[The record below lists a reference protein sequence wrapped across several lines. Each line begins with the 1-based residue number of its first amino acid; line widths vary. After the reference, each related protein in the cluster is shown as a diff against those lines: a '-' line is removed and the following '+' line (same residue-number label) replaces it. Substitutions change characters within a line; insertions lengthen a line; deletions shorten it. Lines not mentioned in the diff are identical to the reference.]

1 MVSFGTIRGCLQSYR
16 TEGGLRFSA
25 NELGCVVG
33 TTAPRRASVVPE
45 RSPRHRGPHGVDAH
59 SDRAVGEGARREIP
73 HQCGHEAGAGEVA
86 LLPTQ
91 LLKPMIRK
99 SGAQAVLL
107 AEVEAGLDLLVLEHV
122 EMVTAP
128 WVPGDAHIVVVHQ
141 VEAVAVV
148 LIAIAVH
155 HPDVTGRPSHIGVGP
170 RVQAVAHG
178 LLQGQLHHHLGPR
191 QLRGFGEG
199 GHAVIDRH
207 HHECPRASCVLEICG
222 ARRAIGLEHADRL
235 QVDGHGGCGNA
246 REERCGEKHSL
257 SH

>member
-25 NELGCVVG
+25 NELGCIVG
-33 TTAPRRASVVPE
+33 TTAPRRASVVPG
-45 RSPRHRGPHGVDAH
+45 RSPRYRRDGVLHASAHVLAVLGRAAEDDVQGAPLTVIVEAHFGTGP
-59 SDRAVGEGARREIP
+59 
-73 HQCGHEAGAGEVA
+73 
-86 LLPTQ
+86 
-91 LLKPMIRK
+91 
-99 SGAQAVLL
+99 LL
-107 AEVEAGLDLLVLEHV
+107 AEVEAALDLHILV

-128 WVPGDAHIVVVHQ
+128 CVPVDAHIRVLHQ
-141 VEAVAVV
+141 GEAAAVV

-155 HPDVTGRPSHIGVGP
+155 HPDVTGRPSHVGVGP

-178 LLQGQLHHHLGPR
+178 HLQGQLHHHLGPR

-199 GHAVIDRH
+199 GHTVIDRH

-235 QVDGHGGCGNA
+235 RVDGHGSCGRD
-246 REERCGEKHSL
+246 REDRCSEKHSL